1 MNDPLNH
8 SSTVAIIGAGP
19 AGLIAADVLSQ
30 NGISVD
36 IYDSMPSV
44 GRKFLL
50 AGVGGMNLTH
60 SESFERFVSRYRE
73 QADVLRPFLQ
83 EFGAAELREWAH
95 QLGIETFTGSS
106 GRVFPS
112 NMKAAPLLRA
122 WLHRLRTNG
131 VRIHVRHKWEGWNE
145 TGHLLFST
153 PQGRL
158 EIKSQASIFA
168 LGGGSWAKL
177 GSDAAWV
184 LLFQS
189 KGIPV
194 STLKPSNCG
203 FNVNWTEHFRSK
215 FAGSP
220 IKPVVA
226 TVRDINGETIQQQG
240 EFNITAEGVEGN
252 LIYAFSA
259 LIREI
264 IHVNGFAEILLDLAP
279 GKSLE
284 RLEAELAK
292 SRGSKSMANH
302 LRARAGIEGVKAG
315 LLHEYLTSDQFND
328 PHHLAATI
336 KVFPLKLISARPL
349 DEAISSAGGIP
360 FTALNENL
368 MLEKMPGVFCAGEML
383 DWEAPT
389 GGYLLTACFATGYQ
403 AGKGLLNWLHCI

>member
-8 SSTVAIIGAGP
+8 SPTVAIIGAGP
-19 AGLIAADVLSQ
+19 AGLIAAEVLSQ

-60 SESFERFVSRYRE
+60 SEPFESFVSRYRE
-73 QADVLRPFLQ
+73 QADLLRPFLQ
-83 EFGAAELREWAH
+83 QFGATELREWAH
-95 QLGIETFTGSS
+95 QLGIETFIGSS

-112 NMKAAPLLRA
+112 TMKAAPLLRA
-122 WLHRLRTNG
+122 WLHRLRAKG
-131 VRIHVRHKWEGWNE
+131 VRIHVRHKWAGWNE
-145 TGHLLFST
+145 AGHLLFST
-153 PQGRL
+153 PHGEL
-158 EIKSQASIFA
+158 EVKPQASIFA

-184 LLFQS
+184 PLFQN

-203 FNVNWTEHFRSK
+203 FNVKWTEHFRSK

-226 TVRDINGETIQQQG
+226 TIKDINGNPIQQQG

-252 LIYAFSA
+252 LIYSFSA

-264 IHVNGFAEILLDLAP
+264 IYANGVAEILLDLAP
-279 GKSLE
+279 GKSME
-284 RLEAELAK
+284 RLESELAK
-292 SRGSKSMANH
+292 PRGSKSMSNH

-315 LLHEYLTSDQFND
+315 LLHEYLSSEQFNN
-328 PHHLAATI
+328 PHQLAATI
-336 KVFPLKLISARPL
+336 KSFSLKLISARPL

-360 FTALNENL
+360 FAALNKNL
-368 MLEKMPGVFCAGEML
+368 MVEKMPGVFCAGEML

-389 GGYLLTACFATGYQ
+389 GGYLLTACYATGYQ
-403 AGKGLLNWLHCI
+403 AGLGVAKWLHSI